1 MHTIQLEVSEEIY
14 TRAKRV
20 SRQTSQPIEKVVAA
34 WIQPPGES
42 ERDLTQDMLSELDA
56 LSDETLVQLV
66 RSFVPKDEA
75 EQLSNLLSKQ
85 KQRPLSDVEQ
95 QEARDLIRKQDLL
108 TLRKAKAIY
117 LLKKHNALPPEFA
130 SA

>member
-20 SRQTSQPIEKVVAA
+20 SKQTSQPIEKVVAT
-34 WIQPPGES
+34 WIHPPSES
-42 ERDLTQDMLSELDA
+42 ERDPTQDMLSELDV
-56 LSDETLVQLV
+56 LSDEALVQLV
-66 RSFVPKDEA
+66 RSFVPKSDSA
-75 EQLSNLLSKQ
+75 RLGKLLSLQ

-95 QEARDLIRKQDLL
+95 QEARNLIRQQDLL
-108 TLRKAKAIY
+108 TLQKAKAIF
-117 LLKKHNALPPEFA
+117 LLKKHNALPPEFV